1 MRLLISSSSG
11 DLAADVDAAVFNG
24 LLLLLLLLDVG
35 VSVMWELPARKI
47 LTRKERKGKHQLDSR
62 KKALDLC

>member
-24 LLLLLLLLDVG
+24 LLLMLLLDVG